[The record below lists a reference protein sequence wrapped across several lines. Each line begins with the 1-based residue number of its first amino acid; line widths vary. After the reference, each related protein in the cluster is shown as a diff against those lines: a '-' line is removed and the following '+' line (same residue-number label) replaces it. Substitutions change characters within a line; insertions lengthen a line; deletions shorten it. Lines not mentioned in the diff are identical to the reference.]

1 MQAQSSAGGKT
12 APPLLLIAVLA
23 IISVSLAAPSA
34 ALAHNVSV
42 HAYVE
47 GDEMIT
53 ESRFSDGKECQDATI
68 EVFDGK
74 GNKLAEGKT
83 DAQGLFSFRPPART
97 DLVIRLTTAM
107 GHRAEYTVLAQDL
120 RQDLP
125 ENLPENLPHEHETP
139 ETGGK
144 VAEDPHGHA
153 HPEPEHDPPAGSPG
167 LEHHGSAEIE
177 LIVDRVVSQRLAPM
191 RRDLEEARR
200 ERRLSDIIGG
210 IGYIVGLMGL
220 AMYFR
225 SRLKLGR

>member
-1 MQAQSSAGGKT
+1 MSAQSSAGGKT
-12 APPLLLIAVLA
+12 VPPLFLVVALAV
-23 IISVSLAAPSA
+23 IFGSLVAPSA

-47 GDEMIT
+47 GDEVIT
-53 ESRFSDGKECQDATI
+53 ESRFSDGKKCQDATI

-83 DAQGLFSFRPPART
+83 DEKGQFSFRPPART
-97 DLVIRLTTAM
+97 DLVIRLTASM
-107 GHRAEYTVLAQDL
+107 GHRAEYTILAQDL
-120 RQDLP
+120 RQ
-125 ENLPENLPHEHETP
+125 NLPGNLPHEHETP
-139 ETGGK
+139 EISGK
-144 VAEDPHGHA
+144 IAENSHGHV
-153 HPEPEHDPPAGSPG
+153 HPEPEHDPSAGS
-167 LEHHGSAEIE
+167 LDSEHHGSLEIE
-177 LIVDRVVSQRLAPM
+177 KIVDRIVSQRLAPM

-225 SRLKLGR
+225 SRQKLGR